1 MPLGYPAG
9 TGRGAPL
16 GRVGTPITT
25 RRNPMRR
32 RYVAALAALALAG
45 SVAAATPAYA
55 SGGNGH
61 GHGHSCAESF
71 HAAVVEDNEAY
82 NAKDAD
88 RYEAILNPRMI
99 FWQDG
104 VATYGRDAIMANARA
119 AFATPNWSWIYDIES
134 ETVHGCDSGLAVA
147 SARFVR
153 PSTNTD
159 ALFQFTMYLVRE
171 HGKWTVAADNVHLAS
186 S

>member
-1 MPLGYPAG
+1 
-9 TGRGAPL
+9 
-16 GRVGTPITT
+16 
-25 RRNPMRR
+25 MRR
-32 RYVAALAALALAG
+32 RYVAALATLALTGAVATAAPATASAG
-45 SVAAATPAYA
+45 NDHDQNRRCAA
-55 SGGNGH
+55 G
-61 GHGHSCAESF
+61 F

-82 NAKDAD
+82 NAKDAA

-104 VATYGRDAIMANARA
+104 VATYGRDAIMATARQ
-119 AFATPNWSWIYDIES
+119 AFATPNWSWLWEIES

-147 SARFVR
+147 TARFVR

-159 ALFQFTMYLVRE
+159 AHFAFTMYLVRE
-171 HGKWTVAADNVHLAS
+171 HGKWTVAADNVHLVS

>member
-1 MPLGYPAG
+1 
-9 TGRGAPL
+9 
-16 GRVGTPITT
+16 
-25 RRNPMRR
+25 MRR
-32 RYVAALAALALAG
+32 RYVAALAALALTAT
-45 SVAAATPAYA
+45 AAVATPAAA
-55 SGGNGH
+55 SGNGPDTNRH
-61 GHGHSCAESF
+61 CAAGF

-104 VATYGRDAIMANARA
+104 VTTYGRDAIMATARQ
-119 AFATPNWSWIYDIES
+119 AFATPNWSWIYQIES
-134 ETVHGCDSGLAVA
+134 ETVHGCDSGIAVA
-147 SARFVR
+147 TARFVR

-159 ALFQFTMYLVRE
+159 ALFAFTMYLVRE
-171 HGKWTVAADNVHLAS
+171 HGKWTVAADNVHLVS

>member
-1 MPLGYPAG
+1 
-9 TGRGAPL
+9 
-16 GRVGTPITT
+16 
-25 RRNPMRR
+25 MRR
-32 RYVAALAALALAG
+32 RYVAALAAFALTG
-45 SVAAATPAYA
+45 TVVAATPAAA
-55 SGGNGH
+55 SGSDTNRH
-61 GHGHSCAESF
+61 CAAGF

-104 VATYGRDAIMANARA
+104 ATTYGRDAIMANARA
-119 AFATPNWSWIYDIES
+119 AFATPNWSWIYQIES
-134 ETVHGCDSGLAVA
+134 ETVHGCQSGIAVA

-159 ALFQFTMYLVRE
+159 AHFVFTMYLVRE

>member
-1 MPLGYPAG
+1 
-9 TGRGAPL
+9 
-16 GRVGTPITT
+16 
-25 RRNPMRR
+25 MRR
-32 RYVAALAALALAG
+32 RYMGRCTAALAALALTG
-45 SVAAATPAYA
+45 TVVAASPAAA
-55 SGGNGH
+55 SGSGH
-61 GHGHSCAESF
+61 GNDSNRHCAAGF

-82 NAKDAD
+82 NAKDAE

-104 VATYGRDAIMANARA
+104 VTTYGRDAIMANARA
-119 AFATPNWSWIYDIES
+119 AFATPNWSWIWEIES
-134 ETVHGCDSGLAVA
+134 ETVHGCSSGIAVA

-159 ALFQFTMYLVRE
+159 AHFVFTMYLVRE

-186 S
+186 V